1 MHGPSTQW
9 KKDNASSIK
18 ELLGKWLFLLYAIVY
33 GGFILINVTS
43 PDFMGIHVG
52 DMNVAIVYGFGLII
66 FAMILAFAY
75 NHVSTHA
82 EEILNNE
89 NGQEEHTRNEESEI
103 K

>member
-1 MHGPSTQW
+1 VHGPATQW
-9 KKDNASSIK
+9 KRDNASSIK

-43 PDFMGIHVG
+43 PDFMGIQVG
-52 DMNVAIVYGFGLII
+52 DINVAIVYGFGLII

-89 NGQEEHTRNEESEI
+89 GGPEELEAGEGENE
-103 K
+103 